1 MKKARISVRKD
12 VKWEGEE
19 KKTRGWMEDTDRQLD
34 WNLDEGSSEIIRI
47 IMILLFKM
55 FLFFMFGIWLQGC
68 NVM

>member
-1 MKKARISVRKD
+1 MGGRRKEN
-12 VKWEGEE
+12 K
-19 KKTRGWMEDTDRQLD
+19 RMEDTDRQLD